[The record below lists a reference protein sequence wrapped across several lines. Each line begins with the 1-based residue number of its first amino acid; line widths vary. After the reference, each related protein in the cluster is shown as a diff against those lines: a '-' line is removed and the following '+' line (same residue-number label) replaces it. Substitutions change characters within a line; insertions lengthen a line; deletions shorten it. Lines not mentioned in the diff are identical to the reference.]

1 MTVILDIHLHL
12 GKGSGITS
20 HTFPYISFPCDPL
33 IRIASFLF
41 EVHVY
46 AVLWSGSQMLF
57 LMNKKVISVE
67 GVTNG
72 FVNE

>member
-41 EVHVY
+41 EVY
-46 AVLWSGSQMLF
+46 AVLWSGSQVSF

-72 FVNE
+72 FMDE